1 MRKFSKL
8 TIMTAAMILA
18 MIAAGVTA
26 GARAEAP
33 ESVGGIVP
41 VPGARTTGF
50 IEVADTGDG
59 AARIPVSII
68 MGVEKGP
75 TLALVGGTH
84 GYEYAPVM
92 GLQIVA
98 RKIDPA
104 KLSGTVI
111 IVHVANMPSFL
122 GRTIYYSPA
131 DGANL
136 NRVYPG
142 KADGTLSQRIANAI
156 TTQVIEQADYLV
168 DMHSG
173 DGNEDLRPYIYMPV
187 TGNSEMDAKIK
198 GMALAFGLDHIVID
212 KRDNLPADASLYTDM
227 TGLTRGIPSMTTEAG
242 RVGSTEPDLVRKN
255 VDGVMNLLRHLKMLP
270 GEERPPQP
278 TVWLGEFS
286 VVASPADGMFI
297 ASVRGGHTV
306 AEGGVLGQLVDF
318 FGEPIAT
325 IRAPFAGMVNYVIA
339 TPPMRKG
346 EPVAMVSKIVADE

>member
-1 MRKFSKL
+1 MGIYCKIFL
-8 TIMTAAMILA
+8 IATLMFGAMQA
-18 MIAAGVTA
+18 HAQTD
-26 GARAEAP
+26 
-33 ESVGGIVP
+33 VGGVKAIAGQRV
-41 VPGARTTGF
+41 TGF
-50 IEVADTGDG
+50 IEIADTGDG
-59 AARIPVSII
+59 VGHIPVSVIQ
-68 MGVEKGP
+68 GTKSGP

-84 GYEYAPVM
+84 GYEYAPIIA
-92 GLQIVA
+92 LQQIAKQV
-98 RKIDPA
+98 DPA
-104 KLSGTVI
+104 TLSGTVI

-142 KADGTLSQRIANAI
+142 KADGTLSQRIAHAI

-187 TGNSEMDAKIK
+187 TGNAEMDAKIK

-212 KRDNLPADASLYTDM
+212 RRDNLPADASLFTDM

-242 RVGSTEPDLVRKN
+242 RVGTTEEDLVRKN
-255 VDGVMNLLRHLKMLP
+255 TEGAMNLLRHLKMLP

-286 VVASPADGMFI
+286 VISSPADGLFI
-297 ASVRGGHTV
+297 ASVKGGQTI
-306 AEGGVLGQLVDF
+306 AKGGVLGHLVDF
-318 FGEPIAT
+318 FGKPIET
-325 IRAPFAGMVNYVIA
+325 IRAPYAGMINYVIA

-346 EPVAMVSKIVADE
+346 EPVAMVSKIVEEE

>member
-1 MRKFSKL
+1 MKIITKF
-8 TIMTAAMILA
+8 AAMILA
-18 MIAAGVTA
+18 LLIISPLAGVYA
-26 GARAEAP
+26 GPP

-41 VPGARTTGF
+41 IPGARTTGF
-50 IEVADTGDG
+50 IEIDDTGDG
-59 AARIPVSII
+59 SARIPVSII
-68 MGVEKGP
+68 MGTKDGP
-75 TLALVGGTH
+75 ILALVGGTH
-84 GYEYAPVM
+84 GYEYAPVL
-92 GLQIVA
+92 GLQIA
-98 RKIDPA
+98 AKKIDPA
-104 KLSGTVI
+104 ALSGTVI

-142 KADGTLSQRIANAI
+142 KADGTLSQRIAHVI
-156 TTQVIEQADYLV
+156 TAQVIEQSDYLV

-212 KRDNLPADASLYTDM
+212 RRDNLPADASLFTDM

-242 RVGSTEPDLVRKN
+242 RVGSTAPELVRKN

-270 GEERPPQP
+270 GEEQPPQP
-278 TVWLGEFS
+278 TVWLGEYS
-286 VVASPADGMFI
+286 VITSPADGLFI
-297 ASVRGGHTV
+297 ASVKGGNTV
-306 AEGGVLGQLVDF
+306 AAGGVLGQLVDF
-318 FGEPIAT
+318 FGEPIET

-346 EPVAMVSKIVADE
+346 EPVAMVSKIVEDE

>member
-1 MRKFSKL
+1 MNILSK
-8 TIMTAAMILA
+8 TIAIV
-18 MIAAGVTA
+18 GVA
-26 GARAEAP
+26 LWAIQAQAQVD
-33 ESVGGIVP
+33 VGGVKA
-41 VPGARTTGF
+41 VAGARTTGF
-50 IEVADTGDG
+50 IEIADTGDG
-59 AARIPVSII
+59 AARVPVSVIA
-68 MGVEKGP
+68 GAETGP

-92 GLQIVA
+92 GLQIAA
-98 RKIDPA
+98 RQIDPG
-104 KLSGTVI
+104 KLAGTVI
-111 IVHVANMPSFL
+111 VVHVANMPSFL

-142 KADGTLSQRIANAI
+142 RADGTLSQRIAHAI

-187 TGNSEMDAKIK
+187 TGDTEMDAKIK

-212 KRDNLPADASLYTDM
+212 RRNNLPADASLYTDM

-242 RVGSTEPDLVRKN
+242 RVGSTAPDLVRQN

-270 GEERPPQP
+270 GDERPPQP

-286 VVASPADGMFI
+286 VITSPADGMFI
-297 ASVRGGHTV
+297 ASVKGGYTV
-306 AEGGVLGQLVDF
+306 AKDGVLGQLVDF
-318 FGEPIAT
+318 FGEPVAT

-346 EPVAMVSKIVADE
+346 EPVAMVSKIVAEE